1 MVNSERDHYHRIHCY
16 LARLRDGGPILIPAG
31 RRLALRHVYGGDVAR
46 IVAGL
51 ARTDAGKGRAYN
63 IAQDET
69 LSLEAFLALLAERAG
84 TTLRL
89 NEVERSVLERHGMI
103 PDCSP
108 FSDPWMSE
116 IDNRRGKAE
125 LGATYTPLAVY
136 LTALVEHYRDSRLP
150 APEGYRRRSEELG
163 LANGEDRGVP

>member
-1 MVNSERDHYHRIHCY
+1 VILVRGEGVL
-16 LARLRDGGPILIPAG
+16 LAVDGATRRREENTTRLMLPAG
-31 RRLALRHVYGGDVAR
+31 
-46 IVAGL
+46 
-51 ARTDAGKGRAYN
+51 
-63 IAQDET
+63 
-69 LSLEAFLALLAERAG
+69 
-84 TTLRL
+84 
-89 NEVERSVLERHGMI
+89 
-103 PDCSP
+103 SP